1 MAVRGPRGARV
12 RPPTRGGGRGGR
24 VDTFK
29 ATDGR
34 DIVFNG
40 PDGWLVDAPQMWWDG
55 GGSWGDEAGPVWGN
69 PPRGATDG
77 TGAASIPSVRRCTSL
92 ICDTIPGLPW
102 YTVKDRQRF
111 KAPTWVMDPQLK
123 RGDGRS
129 GASDLMPAW
138 RFSFM
143 EFWSTA
149 LVSLVWWGEL
159 FLWTPLRDANGA
171 PKAPIWILH
180 PSAVDLDERTG
191 TYSVDGY
198 EFGPDELIVVRGFT
212 RPGSLRGLGVV
223 DSYAGDFAFMTAARS
238 FADNLLR
245 RGVPNGYLQV
255 TAPDLTQEAA
265 DKLKATWWEAHG
277 GTKKQ
282 IAVLNATT
290 NFVPIQFD
298 AQAVELI
305 ELRRYSLLDVALMF
319 GIPPYMLGLPSDSS
333 TYANVENR
341 MTEFG
346 QFTLLP
352 WTRRLED
359 AIDNE
364 LPLGTELRINL
375 DALRRADT
383 ATRYAAHKTGLD
395 AGFLTVDDVREMEDL
410 PDLPEGNAA

>member
-1 MAVRGPRGARV
+1 M

-24 VDTFK
+24 VSTFT

-40 PDGWLVDAPQMWWDG
+40 PDGWLVEAPQMWWDG
-55 GGSWGDEAGPVWGN
+55 GEGWGPEAGPVWGN
-69 PPRGATDG
+69 PPRGATDAV
-77 TGAASIPSVRRCTSL
+77 GAASIPSVRRCTSL

-102 YTVKDRQRF
+102 YTVKDRQRY
-111 KAPTWVMDPQLK
+111 KPPTWITDPQLK
-123 RGDGRS
+123 RNDGRT
-129 GASDLMPAW
+129 GADDMLPAW
-138 RFSFM
+138 RYSFM

-191 TYSVDGY
+191 EYSVDGY
-198 EFGPDELIVVRGFT
+198 VFEPRELIVVRGFT

-223 DSYAGDFAFMTAARS
+223 DSYGGDFAFMTAARS

-255 TAPDLTQEAA
+255 TAPDLTQDAA
-265 DKLKATWWEAHG
+265 DKLKETWWKAHG
-277 GTKKQ
+277 GTRKQ

-290 NFVPIQFD
+290 NFVPLQFD

-319 GIPPYMLGLPSDSS
+319 GVPPYMLGLPSDSA

-352 WTRRLED
+352 WTRRIED

-383 ATRYAAHKTGLD
+383 ATRYAAHKTGLE
-395 AGFLTVDDVREMEDL
+395 AGFLTVSDVRDMEDL
-410 PDLPEGNAA
+410 PELPEGTAA